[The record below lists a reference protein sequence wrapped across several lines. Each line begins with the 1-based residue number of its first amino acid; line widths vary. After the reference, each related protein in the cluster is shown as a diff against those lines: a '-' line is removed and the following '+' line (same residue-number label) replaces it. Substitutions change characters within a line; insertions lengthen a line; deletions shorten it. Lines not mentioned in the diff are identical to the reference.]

1 MISFSQRKSG
11 AILGYVNVI
20 AKNAI
25 NLIYTPLLLRF
36 LTQGDYGVFQ
46 MVNATVMSLSLL
58 NMGFS
63 SSYIRFYS
71 RKRAAH
77 DEDGLKKLN
86 GMYLTIFLV
95 IALICFAAGL
105 FLWANTDV
113 FFKKGLT
120 SDEIV
125 LAKTLILIM
134 VINLA
139 IQFPASVF
147 DSYIVAHER
156 FVFQQTRQ
164 LFTSLATPCI
174 AVVLLICGF
183 GAIGVA
189 SAQLFIAFV
198 LFGMN
203 VKYAVKNLGMRFSF
217 YGFEF
222 SLFREIAIFSFWI
235 FLNQI
240 FDLVNNNVP
249 NLVLG
254 SVSGAATVAV
264 FAIALQVRTVF
275 VSLSSVVSN
284 IFVPKINQIVSTYN
298 DNRDLTQLMVKS
310 GRVQMLVF
318 FLLYG
323 GFALVGRFFVEVWA
337 GSGYVDAYWMILIMT
352 LPLAVPL
359 SQNTGIEIQRA
370 KNMHKARSIV
380 YIFTSV
386 INVIFSFIMAH
397 YFGYWAT
404 TWGYVISIVLG
415 TGLFMNWYYHVKIG
429 LDMKYFWKRMLPII
443 VASAAVFAVCKFF
456 SLVIVIDGW
465 GGFLCYGC
473 LYVLLFC
480 FVMWRFVLTS
490 QEKAIFPIAWIG
502 KR

>member
-1 MISFSQRKSG
+1 MISLSQRKSG

-36 LTQGDYGVFQ
+36 LSQGDYGVFQ
-46 MVNATVMSLSLL
+46 MVNAAVMSLSLL

-71 RKRAAH
+71 RKRAVN
-77 DEDGLKKLN
+77 DEEGLRKLN
-86 GMYLTIFLV
+86 GMFLIV
-95 IALICFAAGL
+95 FIAISLVCFSAGL
-105 FLWANTDV
+105 FLWSNTSLI
-113 FFKKGLT
+113 FNKGLT
-120 SDEIV
+120 SDQVI
-125 LAKTLILIM
+125 LAKALILIM
-134 VINLA
+134 IINLA

-156 FVFQQTRQ
+156 FIFQQTRQ
-164 LFTSLATPCI
+164 LLTSLATPCI
-174 AVVLLICGF
+174 AVILLICGF

-189 SAQLFIAFV
+189 SAQLFITFI
-198 LFGMN
+198 LFGLN
-203 VKYAVKNLGMRFSF
+203 IKYAVKNLGMRFIF
-217 YGFEF
+217 VGFDF
-222 SLFREIAIFSFWI
+222 PLFKEIAIFSFWI

-254 SVSGAATVAV
+254 AVSGATTVAV
-264 FAIALQVRTVF
+264 FAIAMQIRTVF
-275 VSLSSVVSN
+275 MSLSSVISN
-284 IFVPKINQIVSTYN
+284 VFVPKINQIVSTYN
-298 DNRDLTQLMVKS
+298 DNRDLTQLMIKS
-310 GRVQMLVF
+310 GRYQMIVF

-323 GFALVGRFFVEVWA
+323 GFALVGKFFVEVWA
-337 GSGYVDAYWMILIMT
+337 GSGYSDAYWMILIMT

-386 INVIFSFIMAH
+386 INVFFSFALAH
-397 YFGYWAT
+397 TFGYWAT

-429 LDMKYFWKRMLPII
+429 LNMISFWKNMLPII
-443 VASAAVFAVCKFF
+443 ISAAAVYAVCKFF
-456 SLVIVIDGW
+456 SLVTAIDGW
-465 GGFLCYGC
+465 CEFFCCGF

-480 FVMWRFVLTS
+480 LVMWWFVLTP
-490 QEKAIFPIAWIG
+490 QEKAVFLG